1 MSQSAT
7 PAMQNDMTTCMETFE
22 KEVFCRF
29 PHRHNDATGKR
40 DTQTRHVDAEKK
52 SVPCETSSNCVIC
65 DTLSNRLEC
74 QKVPRL
80 PHKTTWQPAWKHSK
94 RRGFPASPM
103 DTATP
108 QKHKRRKTRHLDT
121 EKLAFCAR
129 LPAIFTVADK
139 IKRQVLQLPP

>member
-22 KEVFCRF
+22 KEVFCSF

-40 DTQTRHVDAEKK
+40 DTQTRHVDAEK
-52 SVPCETSSNCVIC
+52 
-65 DTLSNRLEC
+65 RAFRA
-74 QKVPRL
+74 RL
-80 PHKTTWQPAWKHSK
+80 PPIVTFATHYQTGWNVKKCYVCHAKQHDNLLGNIRKGE
-94 RRGFPASPM
+94 GFPASPM

-108 QKHKRRKTRHLDT
+108 QKHKRRKTRHVDT